1 MYFNWLKIKCKLDMT
16 FVRHHARTRN
26 TPTPIK
32 DNLSIALHVE
42 TLVNFCCYNVVR
54 DFELN

>member
-26 TPTPIK
+26 MPPPIK

-42 TLVNFCCYNVVR
+42 TLVNFCCY
-54 DFELN
+54 